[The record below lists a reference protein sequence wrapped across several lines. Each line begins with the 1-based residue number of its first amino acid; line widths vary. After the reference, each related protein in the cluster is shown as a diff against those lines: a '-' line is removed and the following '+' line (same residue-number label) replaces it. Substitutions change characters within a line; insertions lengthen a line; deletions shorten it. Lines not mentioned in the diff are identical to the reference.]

1 MRGLGVTNCKNR
13 VINILTRTVKSNC
26 LKCLLDVD
34 LVQSQIKIA
43 EGYSLGDIDL
53 KQENIKI
60 FGSALQCR
68 MTTVRIEQIII

>member
-1 MRGLGVTNCKNR
+1 MNNSFFFLIIK
-13 VINILTRTVKSNC
+13 
-26 LKCLLDVD
+26 DVD

-43 EGYSLGDIDL
+43 EGYSLNDIDL

-68 MTTVRIEQIII
+68 MTTVCSFNKFISKYKFFKIQKFFFI